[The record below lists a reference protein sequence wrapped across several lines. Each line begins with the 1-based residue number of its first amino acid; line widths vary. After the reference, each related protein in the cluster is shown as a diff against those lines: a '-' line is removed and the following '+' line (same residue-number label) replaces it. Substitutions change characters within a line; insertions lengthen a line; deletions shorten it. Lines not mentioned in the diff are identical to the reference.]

1 MTRVAAAALVLLAA
15 CVPSE
20 GPMMTPFQ
28 DCLGCHE
35 GGGEARAWTVAGT
48 WARGAK
54 VTISDASGKTFTL
67 EGNDA
72 GNFYTAESLAFPIH
86 VSVDG
91 KPMQYW
97 DPVALATSVEVR
109 YGFGGCNLCHRAEVV
124 TPFGPEMAPGSNCLV
139 CHGVGGAAVTKFHAA
154 GTFPPAGRTVTI
166 PAGSANHETTNGV
179 GNFFFRTSGYS
190 PITFPVDASVSG
202 KGTMR
207 PAPRGGCNGAGCHD
221 RNGNADD

>member
-15 CVPSE
+15 CVPGE
-20 GPMMTPFQ
+20 GPMMSPFE

-48 WARGAK
+48 WRRGAR
-54 VTISDASGKTFTL
+54 VTVTDANGKSFTL
-67 EGNDA
+67 KGNDA
-72 GNFYTAESLAFPIH
+72 GNFYTAESLAFPLQ

-97 DPVALATSVEVR
+97 DPNPPATVAEVR
-109 YGFGGCNLCHRAEVV
+109 YGFGGCNLCHHAEVV
-124 TPFGPEMAPGSNCLV
+124 TPFGPEMAPGSNCLA
-139 CHGVGGAAVTKFHAA
+139 CHGVGGAADTKFSAA
-154 GTFPPAGRTVTI
+154 GTFPPLGRTVSI
-166 PAGSANHETTNGV
+166 GGFSKQTNAV
-179 GNFFFRTSGYS
+179 GNFYFDATSE
-190 PITFPVDASVSG
+190 PITFPKDASVSG

-221 RNGNADD
+221 RNGKADDD